1 MCEIVFK
8 YERMPWLWIK
18 PVFNVML
25 GKQYESSLRVLRN
38 FVETVS
44 AHSTG
49 FSWLKVLFY
58 FQVIR
63 ERIEERNK
71 FGNQESVATRKRLAF
86 LDLLLNMQE
95 EHKLT
100 YEDIREE
107 VDTFMFEV
115 ESLKLLSYFQ
125 VQLVLF

>member
-1 MCEIVFK
+1 M
-8 YERMPWLWIK
+8 
-18 PVFNVML
+18 
-25 GKQYESSLRVLRN
+25 
-38 FVETVS
+38 
-44 AHSTG
+44 
-49 FSWLKVLFY
+49 KVLFY